1 MKTAQYLLTKYFVQG
16 ITNVTVLPFALAT
29 LCFYIYNFL
38 CHDFRSLKF
47 GLLLL
52 LILFVCVT
60 QVTALFSDD
69 VSFSYRH
76 FYFHNM

>member
-1 MKTAQYLLTKYFVQG
+1 MDLYQYLLTLNNVQL
-16 ITNVTVLPFALAT
+16 ITNVTVLPFAFSS
-29 LCFYIYNFL
+29 LCFYIYNFM

-60 QVTALFSDD
+60 QVTALKD
-69 VSFSYRH
+69 
-76 FYFHNM
+76 N